1 MNSQLLPRLSWTL
14 LSLLGISRALPNP
27 QDTSEPPS
35 VTNAVS
41 LSSGSPLA
49 GAAPITFTDLSGNAL
64 NSANASDDV
73 VDGVD
78 LRNFVLNP
86 LQMPTQPG
94 PNETETV
101 QAFQPL
107 TRPSGPRPSVAVD
120 STLTSRSIS
129 DLIHITAQIGSTT
142 TRYNY
147 TMYSFAV
154 NATAMKQMFADATAY
169 ALAQFNSGNLRG
181 NESDQNYYRFTS
193 QGLTIVAIVYGEAGT
208 GDDPFNWGDFTLI
221 TGFLTNLTI
230 KYPNNNKTWNG
241 YVTME
246 DGSRGVDFFVV
257 PSFGDIPDSS
267 PPPPAASTPAAPN
280 APGGADGGLRLAK
293 RAYSI
298 KLGVGNVRMTV
309 RKATSQVM
317 TGMLYSLAT
326 TALDTFI
333 ADTGQTP
340 SYREFIQRSTEP
352 IMQQY
357 YPNQIM
363 QIVAVNQLVSR
374 EVIIATLQALV
385 QLTYQSAMNAGNS
398 RTLYG
403 ELITGSLVIARWSLG
418 AAMGAPT
425 CVVKNPD
432 GSIALGCMIRD
443 L

>member
-1 MNSQLLPRLSWTL
+1 MRSQLLPRLSWTV

-35 VTNAVS
+35 VTNVVS
-41 LSSGSPLA
+41 LSSGSPLV
-49 GAAPITFTDLSGNAL
+49 GSAPIILNDLSGNIL

-78 LRNFVLNP
+78 LTNFVFNP

-94 PNETETV
+94 PNETENV
-101 QAFQPL
+101 QVFQPL
-107 TRPSGPRPSVAVD
+107 TRPSAPRPSVAVD

-129 DLIHITAQIGSTT
+129 DIISIHAKIGSTT

-154 NATAMKQMFADATAY
+154 NATAMKQMFADATTY
-169 ALAQFNSGNLRG
+169 ALAQFNSGNIRG
-181 NESDQNYYRFTS
+181 EESDQNYYRFTS

-221 TGFLTNLTI
+221 TSFLTNLTI
-230 KYPNNNKTWNG
+230 EHPNNNMTWNG
-241 YVTME
+241 YITME

-280 APGGADGGLRLAK
+280 PLGGADGGLRLAK
-293 RAYSI
+293 RAFSI
-298 KLGVGNVRMTV
+298 NLGIDNVRMTV
-309 RKATSQVM
+309 RKAASQVM
-317 TGMLYSLAT
+317 TGVLYSLAS
-326 TALDTFI
+326 TALDTFT
-333 ADTGQTP
+333 ADSGQNP
-340 SYREFIQRSTEP
+340 SYREFIQRSGDP
-352 IMQQY
+352 MIQQHFS
-357 YPNQIM
+357 NQVM
-363 QIVAVNQLVSR
+363 QIVATNQLVSR
-374 EVIIATLQALV
+374 EVMMAALQLLV
-385 QLTYQSAMNAGNS
+385 QVTHASSMNAGNS
-398 RTLYG
+398 ETLYG
-403 ELITGSLVIARWSLG
+403 ELITGSSIIAKWSLG
-418 AAMGAPT
+418 AAIGGPS
-425 CVVKNPD
+425 CIVENPD